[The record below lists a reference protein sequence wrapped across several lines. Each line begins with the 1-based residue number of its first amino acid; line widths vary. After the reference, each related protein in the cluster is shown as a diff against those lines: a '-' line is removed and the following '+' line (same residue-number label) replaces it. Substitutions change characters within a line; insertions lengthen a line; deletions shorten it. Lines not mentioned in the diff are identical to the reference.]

1 MKRILFVTFLCFATF
16 CLTHAEN
23 NDEHLKQ
30 LVQCINDSDFVC
42 AAEQLPLVENW
53 TFDWYGAD
61 SLAIDKALLF
71 AKYAEAKHI
80 TKPIIDSLKM
90 YAEQAC
96 YRIGVNYENN
106 HNYEAALPYYE
117 LSSTILKEVLGND
130 HPRYAEALFE
140 LGNTYSFTGNSKKA
154 EHCLLGAL
162 KIRKKILP
170 ESHPDY
176 ANSLEGLGGF
186 YFSIENYKKAEKYFL
201 EYAQVCED
209 YYRQR
214 YLSAIENLW
223 FLYDEMGDERKAK
236 YYETILYN
244 AEKDEEAEED
254 ELDSIEQNGDNANG
268 YERFVKA
275 KLLSIYLLKGYRLE
289 MDENDLGYAFFTF
302 SIGEMYMELGDWK
315 KAEENLLEAM
325 KICENMEK
333 DSIALSVYT
342 LSVDML
348 GLLNMN
354 MGDYPKAEM
363 YFLKANNKPS
373 ASTGML
379 YMEMGDYTTAE
390 KYLLG
395 ALNDYTERNTE
406 YAICSGTIGDL
417 YLRMHNYPKAEK
429 YLLDAFQLYRD
440 SLHTENLPFIAVCL
454 NNIGKLYIST
464 KDYLK
469 AKEYLSVAE
478 KVDEYIH
485 SENHPNYI
493 ETRNLMGE
501 LYFRQQDYPNAES
514 YYVRSRDAQKILFA
528 RSVEFMSDLQ
538 RSRYWATV
546 KEQYECQ
553 YPNFSYRYYTQKP
566 SISTFSYDNELYT
579 KGLLLSSSNAIRQ
592 SILGTQDSTLI
603 QEWEQVINLQNKLHY
618 MQQHGSSKDSLT
630 MIEQYAEE
638 KEKKITRKSAAFR
651 ENMRQWSITWDS
663 VRAAL
668 KTNQVAIEYMRA
680 PLNEDSTMYCA
691 LLLRDTCSYPVMI
704 PLFEEK
710 EVSRLLHQSTTEEDS
725 AAIRQTYTY
734 RDHGGEL
741 TQLIWEKTMPF
752 IREGEVVFFAPTGIL
767 HQIAIENLPY
777 DTTYT
782 MTEKYNL
789 VRLSSTRELAMD
801 RPAIEHKKATLYGD
815 IRYSTTIE
823 GMVVA
828 AAKYRGTQRDYA
840 DDLPGT
846 KKEIAAIDT
855 ILEKQQIQVQ
865 IFTSSKANEESVK
878 ALSGSKQNILHFATH
893 GFYWQDSTGIDPM
906 ERCGLLFAGA
916 NNVLIGSP
924 ERLKDVDVND
934 GILTAK
940 ELSVLDFRNAD
951 IVVMSACE
959 TGLGE
964 INGEGV
970 FGLQRAFKMAG
981 AKTIMMS
988 LWQVSDDATRLLMTS
1003 FYRNLSQGMS
1013 KREAFRSAQQEVRN
1027 YNTTDGTSS
1036 ESRGMSGKEKKLNKG
1051 KMGGGNQPSDVS
1063 QQKAEVSKPYASPYY
1078 WAGFIL
1084 LD

>member
-1 MKRILFVTFLCFATF
+1 MKQFIYRAHLLFLLTIGC
-16 CLTHAEN
+16 CLSISAQYFNGFPIGGSNGNPFTS
-23 NDEHLKQ
+23 
-30 LVQCINDSDFVC
+30 NDS
-42 AAEQLPLVENW
+42 
-53 TFDWYGAD
+53 
-61 SLAIDKALLF
+61 I
-71 AKYAEAKHI
+71 
-80 TKPIIDSLKM
+80 
-90 YAEQAC
+90 
-96 YRIGVNYENN
+96 
-106 HNYEAALPYYE
+106 YYE
-117 LSSTILKEVLGND
+117 LQ
-130 HPRYAEALFE
+130 A
-140 LGNTYSFTGNSKKA
+140 
-154 EHCLLGAL
+154 
-162 KIRKKILP
+162 KILC
-170 ESHPDY
+170 EY
-176 ANSLEGLGGF
+176 AKISLEYGDFQSAAMLAQQAWDLIRDLTDPS
-186 YFSIENYKKAEKYFL
+186 FSVTRAKA
-201 EYAQVCED
+201 ANI
-209 YYRQR
+209 
-214 YLSAIENLW
+214 LSN
-223 FLYDEMGDERKAK
+223 
-236 YYETILYN
+236 
-244 AEKDEEAEED
+244 
-254 ELDSIEQNGDNANG
+254 
-268 YERFVKA
+268 
-275 KLLSIYLLKGYRLE
+275 
-289 MDENDLGYAFFTF
+289 
-302 SIGEMYMELGDWK
+302 
-315 KAEENLLEAM
+315 
-325 KICENMEK
+325 
-333 DSIALSVYT
+333 VY
-342 LSVDML
+342 S
-348 GLLNMN
+348 N
-354 MGDYPKAEM
+354 MGDYKAAEE
-363 YFLKANNKPS
+363 YAWKTIEIAKE
-373 ASTGML
+373 STGGYLPNDVAAAISTLGMIYYNL
-379 YMEMGDYTTAE
+379 GDYT
-390 KYLLG
+390 K
-395 ALNDYTERNTE
+395 AL
-406 YAICSGTIGDL
+406 
-417 YLRMHNYPKAEK
+417 K
-429 YLLDAFQLYRD
+429 
-440 SLHTENLPFIAVCL
+440 
-454 NNIGKLYIST
+454 
-464 KDYLK
+464 
-469 AKEYLSVAE
+469 
-478 KVDEYIH
+478 
-485 SENHPNYI
+485 
-493 ETRNLMGE
+493 
-501 LYFRQQDYPNAES
+501 
-514 YYVRSRDAQKILFA
+514 
-528 RSVEFMSDLQ
+528 
-538 RSRYWATV
+538 
-546 KEQYECQ
+546 
-553 YPNFSYRYYTQKP
+553 YYTQADSMLTEAIKAYKDAGEYEYFRPIFEQQQAIFTGNIGTAYYKMGKWSFAAHFCQKAADAFESLTNNGDNYSVAPLHATALANYGMALFYYNRDPRAEKFCQEALDISNKYLSPNHIFAANCLQNLGIIAEFHKDYQEALQYYQRALQIAKLNIDESHPYYCTLQNLLGNLYCAQGEYKLAKP
-566 SISTFSYDNELYT
+566 ILQKSFFSTKKTFSQASSYLIESQRALYWDKITKEGAGIYPILTYRAYHQDKESATFAYDNELFT
-579 KGLLLSSSNAIRQ
+579 KGLLLTSSNAVKNSVLESGDTTLIRQ
-592 SILGTQDSTLI
+592 WGELTR
-603 QEWEQVINLQNKLHY
+603 KK
-618 MQQHGSSKDSLT
+618 QQIMAL
-630 MIEQYAEE
+630 EE
-638 KEKKITRKSAAFR
+638 KNPQMPYLSELRGEAENLEKEVTRKSAAFR
-651 ENMRQWSITWDS
+651 ENMRQWAITWDS

-668 KTNQVAIEYMRA
+668 KPNQVAIEYMRA

-691 LLLRDTCSYPVMI
+691 LLLRDTCSYPIMI

-710 EVSRLLHQSTTEEDS
+710 EVSQLLHQSTTEEDS

-734 RDHGGEL
+734 KDHGGEL

-777 DTTYT
+777 DTTYS

-1027 YNTTDGTSS
+1027 YTTDGASS
-1036 ESRGMSGKEKKLNKG
+1036 ESRGMSGKEKMLNKG
-1051 KMGGGNQPSDVS
+1051 KMGGGNQPSEVS
-1063 QQKAEVSKPYASPYY
+1063 RQKAEVSKPYASPYY